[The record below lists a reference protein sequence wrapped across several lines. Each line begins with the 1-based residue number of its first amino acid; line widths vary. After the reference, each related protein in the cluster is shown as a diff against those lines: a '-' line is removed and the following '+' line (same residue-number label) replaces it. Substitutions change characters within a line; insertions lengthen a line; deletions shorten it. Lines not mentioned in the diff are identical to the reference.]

1 MGRSWGTIIGILAA
15 ARYPELFY
23 AYIGIGQFVDAVK
36 GEKISYQFAIDN
48 AQKFGHKKAL
58 KELKKIGPPPYDDYR
73 KNLLKGK
80 WIDEFGGV
88 QYGHKDKYELIRKV
102 KKALLSPEMSL
113 GEILKIITNLY
124 FSIDLL
130 WDEIMQVNLFQQV
143 PKIEVPVYFLVGK
156 HDFLT
161 PAKLVEK
168 YYERLEAPKGK
179 EIIWFENS
187 AHIVMFEEPEKFYD
201 VMANK
206 ILKET
211 YK

>member
-130 WDEIMQVNLFQQV
+130 CQIQRQERCSEYGDVKINFG
-143 PKIEVPVYFLVGK
+143 PKYAGWQWLRFPRHNVCIQN
-156 HDFLT
+156 
-161 PAKLVEK
+161 
-168 YYERLEAPKGK
+168 YEGYPK
-179 EIIWFENS
+179 
-187 AHIVMFEEPEKFYD
+187 
-201 VMANK
+201 
-206 ILKET
+206 
-211 YK
+211 